1 MQTVCLGFR
10 PENKWTGFIT
20 RDSKSASRVPVPY
33 LQSDT
38 YPLSQI
44 KMAKYTTHYSATV
57 WNVPFFSLDVL
68 STAIQSTNCVSICMS
83 LLFSVGINSSSA
95 GYSILEIPMVIF
107 WISHSS
113 IWFYYLVQKIHR
125 GTINLQQDAFYSTTV
140 L

>member
-44 KMAKYTTHYSATV
+44 KMAKYTTHYSATIQ
-57 WNVPFFSLDVL
+57 NVPFFSLDVL
-68 STAIQSTNCVSICMS
+68 STAIQSTNCVSIYMS
-83 LLFSVGINSSSA
+83 LLVLG
-95 GYSILEIPMVIF
+95 SIHPVLATQFWSLNCLEIPMLIF

-125 GTINLQQDAFYSTTV
+125 GTINLHK
-140 L
+140 